1 MVNKKN
7 RYYNVFI
14 KVIVLIVVFK
24 IMENYIV
31 LFVKVIIVIVFGV
44 LFKFGLFFNLEIYL
58 INKIFFKNWRK
69 LMNFYIFYIY
79 IYGCLIYIFCGF
91 IMLIW

>member
-44 LFKFGLFFNLEIYL
+44 LFKFGLFFNLEINL
-58 INKIFFKNWRK
+58 INKIYFKN
-69 LMNFYIFYIY
+69 
-79 IYGCLIYIFCGF
+79 
-91 IMLIW
+91 